1 MYTKKCI
8 LTHSLSQ
15 ASILAERGSL
25 QDETVLKGGM
35 VTVDL
40 RYVQTKSDRDKGLQ
54 GGMGGGAGG
63 GGYYRP
69 AKVERWADSLMSIV
83 SDNFEVQCFKQRR
96 RGATEDSPARQSVVF
111 YGLLVNCQLAG
122 YAYMVAF
129 GRIHAL
135 SKAYAPPVGEW
146 EAKQSAW
153 GGGVGGT
160 RLGSKVRERERERER
175 ESYQYYTRTCT
186 AVSFIFQCVA
196 RNMYTA
202 IFHSSPPR

>member
-1 MYTKKCI
+1 
-8 LTHSLSQ
+8 
-15 ASILAERGSL
+15 
-25 QDETVLKGGM
+25 M

-40 RYVQTKSDRDKGLQ
+40 RYVQTKSDRDKGGQ

-175 ESYQYYTRTCT
+175 ERATNTTLVLVLLYHSYFSVWREICT
-186 AVSFIFQCVA
+186 LPYFILHRPA
-196 RNMYTA
+196 ET
-202 IFHSSPPR
+202 